1 MTIKNKEQ
9 IVEVLPFFPF
19 RVYSDGE
26 IVVFKNAR
34 SGRAA
39 GSRCLKY
46 GKVRIKADK
55 RWKKKQ

>member
-1 MTIKNKEQ
+1 MNKEQ

-26 IVVFKNAR
+26 IVVFKNAW

-46 GKVRIKADK
+46 GKVRIKIADK
-55 RWKKKQ
+55 RRKKK